1 MCPRARVP
9 NSSMWRARSPPV
21 TGRVSALSPQPAGS
35 RYSPP
40 ERDHGEDA
48 SMKSF
53 RVVARPSAQKKKSNK
68 DSVVKLVANVED
80 LATGKAFNRYKYR
93 KVGGTMTSCLIE
105 RSKVMETRAL
115 SQILLNANANLP
127 IDQTERV
134 KLMDELVRADPPRLE
149 VLAPKVGWVEGK
161 RAFVRHGGV
170 SGKVDGPRALR
181 PPAWVEGARHRCQVK
196 GDSATWLTEIAP
208 IVAASSRIQLACAA
222 IYAAP
227 LVRVVN
233 MQPFAI
239 VLYGPS
245 SAGKSSAVLVAGSLL
260 GLGTKEAIP
269 SWNLSVAGLQE
280 TATHF
285 NDHALLID
293 ETGSADLPKDQLYD
307 LFRRVTYTYA
317 EGADR
322 LRHSKSGFATSR
334 ETADAKGILLTTSE
348 HSLDALAA
356 FVDKVRDAGEI
367 ARAFNV
373 PAVRPGE
380 THIFDTMPDNM
391 DAEERM
397 AWTTETFSKIRSGCP
412 QHHGGAFKRFM
423 EHLVGMDRAVLIDR
437 IDAAMNKFT
446 TDLALNTKVGA
457 VRHAARNFALVYA
470 GGALAIDAELLPI
483 TKKRLLKSIVTCFR
497 DGLAEVGPPAD
508 LEKVAIAQLH
518 GGIAAANFPL
528 KSEIDCDGDPAGFR
542 SCQGKDDLR
551 ILLAV
556 KPAVFDQWFASEA
569 HRCAALRWLHAQG
582 LLRLRDGAITLPS
595 GPIPANVVVSFEKM
609 RRDDGSRVNR
619 RWIRFV
625 DPSAT
630 K

>member
-1 MCPRARVP
+1 
-9 NSSMWRARSPPV
+9 
-21 TGRVSALSPQPAGS
+21 
-35 RYSPP
+35 
-40 ERDHGEDA
+40 
-48 SMKSF
+48 MKGF
-53 RVVARPSAQKKKSNK
+53 KILARPPGQKVKK
-68 DSVVKLVANVED
+68 DRDRLVKLVANVED
-80 LATGKAFNRYKYR
+80 LTTGKAFNRYEYR

-105 RSKVMETRAL
+105 RSKVSDDRAL
-115 SQILLNANANLP
+115 GQLLLDRNADLP
-127 IDQTERV
+127 TDPKERS
-134 KLMDELVRADPPRLE
+134 KLLAALIRETPPKLE
-149 VLAPKVGWVEGK
+149 ARAPKTGWVEK
-161 RAFVRHGGV
+161 KWAFVRHGGV
-170 SGKVDGPRALR
+170 SGKIEGPQKLQPPSWVD
-181 PPAWVEGARHRCQVK
+181 GARHRCRVK
-196 GDSATWLTEIAP
+196 GDTATWLKEIAP
-208 IVAASSRIQLACAA
+208 IAEASSRIQLTCAA

-227 LVRVVN
+227 IVRLVN

-239 VLYGPS
+239 VLCGAS
-245 SAGKSSAVLVAGSLL
+245 SVGKSSAVLVAGSLL

-269 SWNLSVAGLQE
+269 SWNLSFAGLQE

-293 ETGSADLPKDQLYD
+293 ETGSADLPKGQLYE

-322 LRHSKSGFATSR
+322 IRHSKSGFATSR
-334 ETADAKGILLTTSE
+334 EAADAKGIMITTSE

-356 FVDKVRDAGEI
+356 LAGKVRDAGEI
-367 ARAFNV
+367 ARAFNI

-380 THIFDTMPDNM
+380 LNIFDKLPGDL
-391 DAEERM
+391 DSDQIES
-397 AWTTETFSKIRSGCP
+397 WTSAAFSKIRSGCP
-412 QHHGGAFKRFM
+412 QHHGGAFKRFV
-423 EHLVGMDRAVLIDR
+423 EYLVEMKRSVLIDR
-437 IDAAMNKFT
+437 IEAAMNEFT
-446 TDLALNTKVGA
+446 TDLALNTDVGA

-497 DGLAEVGPPAD
+497 DGLAAIGPPAD
-508 LEKVAIAQLH
+508 LQKVAIAQLH
-518 GGIAAANFPL
+518 AGIAAANFPL
-528 KSEIDCDGDPAGFR
+528 KSEIECDGDPAGFR
-542 SCQGKDDLR
+542 SRQGKDDPR

-595 GPIPANVVVSFEKM
+595 GPIPVNVVVSFEKL
-609 RRDDGSRVNR
+609 RCDDGSRVNR